1 MFYLS
6 YLVSLLAEVVSLLV
20 VEVFLKRLQI
30 YKRIK
35 HKYFALLQFSAL
47 KLLKAGSGY

>member
-35 HKYFALLQFSAL
+35 LKYFALLQFSAL
-47 KLLKAGSGY
+47 K

>member
-6 YLVSLLAEVVSLLV
+6 YLVSSLAEVVSLLV

-35 HKYFALLQFSAL
+35 LKHFASSLKFSAL
-47 KLLKAGSGY
+47 N